1 MGAHALAS
9 DALDVGSM
17 AAKLLRLLDRVDYR
31 VAVSDAD
38 REDVFRLRYESYRRE
53 DGVGPRFDRRLS
65 DQYDDLD
72 NTTIVAMYID
82 GEIAGT
88 VRVSIGTAAHNEFPA
103 MEVFS
108 DLLEP
113 HLAEGKTL
121 VDPTRMATREHFSR
135 IYPGMMPYLMI
146 RAPWMIAEYYRADA
160 IIAGVR
166 AEHRAFYRRTFGSR
180 QLGDARLYPT
190 LLKPQ
195 YLTYGEYRL
204 VRESVQER
212 WPSFR
217 STAFERRMLVE
228 GQTPSVPSA
237 PRIGAPHPFA
247 AANVA
252 MATT

>member
-9 DALDVGSM
+9 DVALDVGSM

-31 VAVSDAD
+31 VVISDAD
-38 REDVFRLRYESYRRE
+38 REEVFRLRYESYRRE
-53 DGVGPRFDRRLS
+53 DGVGARFDRRLS
-65 DQYDDLD
+65 DRYDDLD

-82 GEIAGT
+82 GEVAGT
-88 VRVSIGTAAHNEFPA
+88 VRVSVATAAHTEFPA
-103 MEVFS
+103 MEVFP

-121 VDPTRMATREHFSR
+121 VDPTRMATKEDFSKA
-135 IYPGMMPYLMI
+135 YPGLMPYLLI
-146 RAPWMIAEYYRADA
+146 RVPWMIAEYYRADA

-180 QLGDARLYPT
+180 QLGEGRLYPT

-195 YLTYGEYRL
+195 YLTYGEYRQ
-204 VRESVQER
+204 VREAVQQR
-212 WPSFR
+212 FPSFR

-228 GQTPSVPSA
+228 GQTPSVAASPRLEA
-237 PRIGAPHPFA
+237 PIPLPA
-247 AANVA
+247 ASSA
-252 MATT
+252 MA

>member
-1 MGAHALAS
+1 
-9 DALDVGSM
+9 M

-31 VAVSDAD
+31 VAVTDAD
-38 REDVFRLRYESYRRE
+38 REDIFRLRYESYRRE

-65 DQYDDLD
+65 DRYDDLD

-82 GEIAGT
+82 GEMAGT
-88 VRVSIGTAAHNEFPA
+88 VRVSVATAAHPEFPA

-108 DLLEP
+108 DLLDP
-113 HLAEGKTL
+113 HLAAGKTL
-121 VDPTRMATREHFSR
+121 VDPTRMAAREDLSR
-135 IYPGMMPYLMI
+135 TYPGMLPYMMI
-146 RAPWMIAEYYRADA
+146 RVPWMIAEYFNADA

-180 QLGDARLYPT
+180 QLGEPRLYPT

-204 VRESVQER
+204 VRESVQQR

-228 GQTPSVPSA
+228 GQTPPVAAA
-237 PRIGAPHPFA
+237 PRISTA
-247 AANVA
+247 AALPLPAANSA
-252 MATT
+252 MV